1 MGGAEYRCK
10 LIIEELC
17 RRNTYDLFYLCRNTA
32 PGFVAN
38 GYKIQKIGT
47 RLCKFGLYFDS
58 VNLYLTLKRIAPHI
72 IYQNCGSAHTGI
84 AALYAKH
91 SGAKLIHQICNEN
104 ALNCHQRLKFKTH
117 VKYAIERI
125 FFNYGIKHADVI
137 IGQSKRQDILLRN
150 RYGRNCDII
159 IPLGHPLPK
168 NEIYKSKKIVVLWI
182 GNLRSVKQPEMF
194 AKLALK
200 FQNSKNIFFVMMGGT
215 IGPINQFKDLIQQLK
230 STPNLSYLGEVPQDE
245 VNRWLREGHVLVNT
259 SVSEGFSN
267 TFVQAWL
274 REVPLVSLNV
284 DPDGVLTREKIGF
297 HSKTFEK
304 LVRDLSTLVE
314 NRILMEEMGKKARLY
329 AEKNHNIDKM
339 LEMLVNLFK
348 SK

>member
-10 LIIEELC
+10 LIIDELC

-38 GYKIQKIGT
+38 GYKVQKIGT
-47 RLCKFGLYFDS
+47 RIGKFGLYFDS
-58 VNLYLTLKRIAPHI
+58 VNLYLALKRIAPHI
-72 IYQNCGSAHTGI
+72 IYQNGGSAHTGI
-84 AALYAKH
+84 AALYAKN
-91 SGAKLIHQICNEN
+91 SGAKLIHQICNEHG
-104 ALNCHQRLKFKTH
+104 LNFHQRLKFRTH

-125 FFNYGIKHADVI
+125 FFNFGIKHTDVI
-137 IGQSKRQDILLRN
+137 IGQSKHQDNLFQN

-168 NEIYKSKKIVVLWI
+168 NEIQKSKKIVVLWI
-182 GNLRSVKQPEMF
+182 GNLRSVKQPEIF
-194 AKLALK
+194 VKLAKK
-200 FQNSKNIFFVMMGGT
+200 FHNRKNISFVMMGGS
-215 IGPINQFKDLIQQLK
+215 IGPMNQFKDHMQKIE
-230 STPNLSYLGEVPQDE
+230 STPNLTYLGEVAQDE

-284 DPDGVLTREKIGF
+284 DPDEIITREKIGF

-304 LVRDLSTLVE
+304 LVYDVTTLTE
-314 NRILMEEMGKKARLY
+314 NKSLMEEMGTKARIY
-329 AEKNHNIDKM
+329 AEKNHTSDKM
-339 LEMLVNLFK
+339 VEKLVKLFQPN
-348 SK
+348 